1 MNLKVKE
8 EIIIPNKEFNKDQII
23 IRNYRSTDYQATL
36 EILTQLHNLYDIG
49 LKKTQWRQASG
60 LRLFKPNLKRI
71 TLIAELNSTKKVIGM
86 GMIEAS
92 KNNLGQYVGYLENW
106 AIKKE
111 FIGKNIGKILAD
123 RAVQILRSWG
133 CELIRINLGYKAS
146 EKLLNVFGRSGFTP
160 IITVLEKRYE
170 EK

>member
-1 MNLKVKE
+1 MNLEVKE
-8 EIIIPNKEFNKDQII
+8 EILNSNREYSKDEIL
-23 IRNYRSTDYQATL
+23 IRNYKSTDYEATL

-49 LKKTQWRQASG
+49 LKRTQWRPASG

-71 TLIAELNSTKKVIGM
+71 TLVAELKSTKEVIGM

-111 FIGKNIGKILAD
+111 FIGKKIGKILAD
-123 RAVQILRSWG
+123 RAVKILRSWG
-133 CELIRINLGYKAS
+133 CELIRINLSYTAS
-146 EKLLNVFGRSGFTP
+146 EKLLNVFKRSGFSP
-160 IITVLEKRYE
+160 IITVLEKRY
-170 EK
+170 